1 MGEGEACFSFEES
14 GSGLG
19 LCLVDVSFGY
29 GTVLAGLLREHSNR
43 IQGTTGVLANA
54 LLVSHNSVTITGKSR
69 R

>member
-54 LLVSHNSVTITGKSR
+54 LW
-69 R
+69 